1 MIKLDYWLV
10 VLLMLNVRTGLLA
23 GGCVMLN
30 DITGLLA
37 GGCVDV
43 E

>member
-10 VLLMLNVRTGLLA
+10 AVLMLN
-23 GGCVMLN
+23 
-30 DITGLLA
+30 DKTGLLA

>member
-10 VLLMLNVRTGLLA
+10 VVLMLNDKTGPLA
-23 GGCVMLN
+23 GACVE
-30 DITGLLA
+30 
-37 GGCVDV
+37 V

>member
-10 VLLMLNVRTGLLA
+10 VVLMLN
-23 GGCVMLN
+23 
-30 DITGLLA
+30 DKTGLLA

>member
-1 MIKLDYWLV
+1 MLKLDYWLV
-10 VLLMLNVRTGLLA
+10 VVLMLN
-23 GGCVMLN
+23 
-30 DITGLLA
+30 DKTGLLA

>member
-10 VLLMLNVRTGLLA
+10 VVLMLNDKTGLLA
-23 GGCVMLN
+23 GGF
-30 DITGLLA
+30 
-37 GGCVDV
+37 VDV

>member
-1 MIKLDYWLV
+1 
-10 VLLMLNVRTGLLA
+10 MLNVRTGLLA

>member
-10 VLLMLNVRTGLLA
+10 VVLMLNDKTGLLA

-30 DITGLLA
+30 DKTGLLS